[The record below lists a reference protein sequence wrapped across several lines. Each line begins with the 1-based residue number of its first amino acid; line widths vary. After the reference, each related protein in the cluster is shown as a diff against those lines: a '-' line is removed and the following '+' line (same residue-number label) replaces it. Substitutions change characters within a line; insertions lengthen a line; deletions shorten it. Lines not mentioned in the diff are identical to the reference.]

1 MNLISLRQITESE
14 LPTLLQV
21 LSGRA
26 SGGFPS
32 PAADHYEAPIS
43 LDDLVDL
50 RAPHVWLGE
59 TEGDSMSP
67 AGILNGTKLVIDRA
81 RRPQVGNVVVAYI
94 DNQPVVK
101 RLDRQLNGGWML
113 SSDNPKYPPIQG
125 LEEIEVF
132 GVVTW
137 SLTIHVPLKGRP
149 TRWWTATAS
158 TAPVSGCSVPS
169 FGKSRSWY
177 SATMTAA

>member
-81 RRPQVGNVVVAYI
+81 WTPQVGNVVVAYI

-113 SSDNPKYPPIQG
+113 SSDNPKYPPIRG

-137 SLTIHVPLKGRP
+137 SLTLHVP
-149 TRWWTATAS
+149 
-158 TAPVSGCSVPS
+158 
-169 FGKSRSWY
+169 
-177 SATMTAA
+177 

>member
-1 MNLISLRQITESE
+1 
-14 LPTLLQV
+14 PTLLQV

-81 RRPQVGNVVVAYI
+81 RTP
-94 DNQPVVK
+94 
-101 RLDRQLNGGWML
+101 
-113 SSDNPKYPPIQG
+113 QG

-137 SLTIHVPLKGRP
+137 SLTLHVP
-149 TRWWTATAS
+149 
-158 TAPVSGCSVPS
+158 
-169 FGKSRSWY
+169 
-177 SATMTAA
+177 

>member
-81 RRPQVGNVVVAYI
+81 RTPQVGNVVVAYI

-113 SSDNPKYPPIQG
+113 SSDNPNYPPIQG

-137 SLTIHVPLKGRP
+137 SLTLHVP
-149 TRWWTATAS
+149 
-158 TAPVSGCSVPS
+158 
-169 FGKSRSWY
+169 
-177 SATMTAA
+177 

>member
-1 MNLISLRQITESE
+1 
-14 LPTLLQV
+14 PTLLQV

-81 RRPQVGNVVVAYI
+81 RTP
-94 DNQPVVK
+94 
-101 RLDRQLNGGWML
+101 
-113 SSDNPKYPPIQG
+113 
-125 LEEIEVF
+125 
-132 GVVTW
+132 
-137 SLTIHVPLKGRP
+137 
-149 TRWWTATAS
+149 
-158 TAPVSGCSVPS
+158 
-169 FGKSRSWY
+169 
-177 SATMTAA
+177 

>member
-59 TEGDSMSP
+59 TEGDSMAP
-67 AGILNGTKLVIDRA
+67 AGILNGTRLVIDRA
-81 RRPQVGNVVVAYI
+81 RTPQIGNMIVAYI

-101 RLDRQLNGGWML
+101 RLGRQLSGGWML
-113 SSDNPKYPPIQG
+113 SSDDPKCP
-125 LEEIEVF
+125 
-132 GVVTW
+132 
-137 SLTIHVPLKGRP
+137 
-149 TRWWTATAS
+149 
-158 TAPVSGCSVPS
+158 
-169 FGKSRSWY
+169 RSWALRRLKY
-177 SATMTAA
+177 LAW